1 MPDHGHGPSDFQR
14 KSSTQSSA
22 VSLIPKSLTP
32 RICNCLALQKPSLQ
46 LRRVRGSPVFRFIF
60 LAIALM
66 ITAAGL
72 QRVTSARPEQAPPI
86 FREKPKPT
94 ASAVPFRLVLSAPA
108 AAVEIDTGKPLQ
120 LSSQEM
126 PISGT
131 LEMDLTHPQ
140 LALVVRWRNPPT
152 AGEHRF
158 AKLTLEIPRQ
168 PTFTHVFDADG
179 DIDDFLELPLPTSHE

>member
-14 KSSTQSSA
+14 KSSTQPP
-22 VSLIPKSLTP
+22 VSRPETDLPLS
-32 RICNCLALQKPSLQ
+32 ICNCLAFRKGSRQ
-46 LRRVRGSPVFRFIF
+46 LRRVRGSPVLRFIF

-72 QRVTSARPEQAPPI
+72 QRVTSARTEESSPI
-86 FREKPKPT
+86 LPEKPQLA
-94 ASAVPFRLVLSAPA
+94 ASAIPFRLILSAPA
-108 AAVEIDTGKPLQ
+108 AAVEINTGKPLQ
-120 LSSQEM
+120 LSPQEM

-131 LEMDLTHPQ
+131 LEIDAADPH
-140 LALVVRWRNPPT
+140 LALIVRWKNPPA

-158 AKLTLEIPRQ
+158 AKLTLEAPKQ

-179 DIDDFLELPLPTSHE
+179 DIDDFLELPVPPSHD